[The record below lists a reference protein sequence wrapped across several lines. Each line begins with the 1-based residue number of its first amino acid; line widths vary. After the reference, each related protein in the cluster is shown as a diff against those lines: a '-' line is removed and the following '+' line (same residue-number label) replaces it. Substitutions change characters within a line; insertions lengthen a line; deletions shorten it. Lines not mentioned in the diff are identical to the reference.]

1 MLSRLRAA
9 RAAPT
14 MIGRKRFKM
23 DWGKKGH
30 GRRKSFRRFGARRKK
45 H

>member
-1 MLSRLRAA
+1 
-9 RAAPT
+9 
-14 MIGRKRFKM
+14 M

-30 GRRKSFRRFGARRKK
+30 GRRKSFRRLRTFRRFGARRKK